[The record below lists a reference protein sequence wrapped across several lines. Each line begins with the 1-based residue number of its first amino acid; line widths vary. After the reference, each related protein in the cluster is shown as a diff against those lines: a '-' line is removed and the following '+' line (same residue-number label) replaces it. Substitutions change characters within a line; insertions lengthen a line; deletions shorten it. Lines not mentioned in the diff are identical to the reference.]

1 MSHDPAA
8 RPHPAVP
15 NYANPDPAN
24 PDPANPDSASPGS
37 GRPDGVSA
45 DPAKAVPAMAVH
57 AMAVQ
62 AMAVHATTVSAIA
75 DPPTD
80 QPAVAG
86 ADTSTPHPERPGT
99 VYLVGAGPG
108 DPELLTLKAHR
119 LLRQCDALVYDSLV
133 PQALLDLVPQGCE
146 RHFVGKRR
154 GHHSVPQPSTNAVLV
169 ELAGRL
175 GTIVR
180 LKGGDP
186 FLFGR
191 GGEEAAHLVARGI
204 PVQVVP
210 GVTAG
215 IAAPAYAGIPV
226 THRKAG
232 SSVTFVTG
240 HEEIDKARAGVDWRG
255 LARSSDGLV
264 IYMGLHNLARIVAE
278 LLAGGLAAATPAAV
292 IQQGTVRG
300 QRQLVATLADLAE
313 RVEAEGF
320 ASPSIVVIGEVVNQ
334 RVPLCA
340 PEPAD
345 VTMPIPF

>member
-1 MSHDPAA
+1 MTDKPAA
-8 RPHPAVP
+8 I
-15 NYANPDPAN
+15 
-24 PDPANPDSASPGS
+24 G
-37 GRPDGVSA
+37 
-45 DPAKAVPAMAVH
+45 K
-57 AMAVQ
+57 
-62 AMAVHATTVSAIA
+62 
-75 DPPTD
+75 
-80 QPAVAG
+80 
-86 ADTSTPHPERPGT
+86 

-133 PQALLDLVPQGCE
+133 PKALLDLVPEVCE

-169 ELAGRL
+169 DLAARCRL
-175 GTIVR
+175 IVR

-240 HEEIDKARAGVDWRG
+240 HEEIDKQRPGVDWRG

-264 IYMGLHNLARIVAE
+264 IYMGLHNLGRIAEE
-278 LLAGGLAAATPAAV
+278 LLAGGLAADTPAAV
-292 IQQGTVRG
+292 IQQGTVEG
-300 QRQLVATLADLAE
+300 QRLLLSPLAELADRAAE
-313 RVEAEGF
+313 QGF
-320 ASPSIVVIGEVVNQ
+320 ASPSIVLVGQVVAQ
-334 RVPLCA
+334 RVAACSPD
-340 PEPAD
+340 PAA
-345 VTMPIPF
+345 VEMPIPF

>member
-1 MSHDPAA
+1 M
-8 RPHPAVP
+8 
-15 NYANPDPAN
+15 
-24 PDPANPDSASPGS
+24 SAS
-37 GRPDGVSA
+37 
-45 DPAKAVPAMAVH
+45 
-57 AMAVQ
+57 
-62 AMAVHATTVSAIA
+62 
-75 DPPTD
+75 
-80 QPAVAG
+80 AG
-86 ADTSTPHPERPGT
+86 LPGT

-119 LLRQCDALVYDSLV
+119 LLRCCDALVHDSLV
-133 PQALLDLVPQGCE
+133 PKALLDLVPEHCE
-146 RHFVGKRR
+146 KHFVGKRR

-169 ELAGRL
+169 ELSSRHQ
-175 GTIVR
+175 TIVR

-191 GGEEAAHLVARGI
+191 GGEEAAHLAARG
-204 PVQVVP
+204 VRVEVVP

-240 HEEIDKARAGVDWRG
+240 HEEIDKGRPGVDWRG

-264 IYMGLHNLARIVAE
+264 IYMGLHNLSRIVAE
-278 LLAGGLAAATPAAV
+278 LIAGGLGVDTPAAV

-300 QRQLVATLADLAE
+300 QRTLVAPLGELAQ

-320 ASPSIVVIGEVVNQ
+320 ASPSIVVVGEVVNQ
-334 RVPLCA
+334 RVPPCA

>member
-1 MSHDPAA
+1 MSGSEPPA
-8 RPHPAVP
+8 
-15 NYANPDPAN
+15 
-24 PDPANPDSASPGS
+24 G
-37 GRPDGVSA
+37 G
-45 DPAKAVPAMAVH
+45 K
-57 AMAVQ
+57 
-62 AMAVHATTVSAIA
+62 
-75 DPPTD
+75 
-80 QPAVAG
+80 
-86 ADTSTPHPERPGT
+86 

-119 LLRQCDALVYDSLV
+119 LLSQCDALVYDSLV
-133 PQALLDLVPQGCE
+133 PRALLDLVPAHCE

-169 ELAGRL
+169 DLASRHSR
-175 GTIVR
+175 IVR

-191 GGEEAAHLVARGI
+191 GGEEAAHLAKHGI
-204 PVQVVP
+204 AVEVVP

-226 THRKAG
+226 THRRAG

-240 HEEIDKARAGVDWRG
+240 HEEIDKARPGVDWQG

-264 IYMGLHNLARIVAE
+264 IYMGLHNLRRIAAE
-278 LLAGGLAAATPAAV
+278 LMAGGLDPATPAAV
-292 IQQGTVRG
+292 VQQGTVRG
-300 QRQLVATLADLAE
+300 QRQLVASLGDLAD

-320 ASPSIVVIGEVVNQ
+320 GSPSIVVIGAMVNE
-334 RVPLCA
+334 RVPACA

-345 VTMPIPF
+345 AEMPIPF

>member
-1 MSHDPAA
+1 MSGGD
-8 RPHPAVP
+8 R
-15 NYANPDPAN
+15 
-24 PDPANPDSASPGS
+24 SS
-37 GRPDGVSA
+37 
-45 DPAKAVPAMAVH
+45 
-57 AMAVQ
+57 
-62 AMAVHATTVSAIA
+62 
-75 DPPTD
+75 
-80 QPAVAG
+80 
-86 ADTSTPHPERPGT
+86 PGT

-133 PQALLDLVPQGCE
+133 PTALLELVSAGCE

-169 ELAGRL
+169 ELAQRH

-191 GGEEAAHLVARGI
+191 GGEEAAHLVAHGV
-204 PVQVVP
+204 PVEVVP

-215 IAAPAYAGIPV
+215 IAAPAYCGIPV
-226 THRKAG
+226 THRSAG

-240 HEEIDKARAGVDWRG
+240 HEEIDKRRPGVDWRG

-264 IYMGLHNLARIVAE
+264 IYMGLHNLGRIVEE
-278 LLAGGLAAATPAAV
+278 LLAGGLAADTPAAV
-292 IQQGTVRG
+292 VQQGTVQG
-300 QRQLVATLADLAE
+300 QRLLISPLRELAE

-320 ASPSIVVIGEVVNQ
+320 ASPAIVLVGQVVAQ
-334 RVPLCA
+334 RVPACA
-340 PEPAD
+340 PQPAA
-345 VTMPIPF
+345 VEMPIPF